1 MFGETPTPG
10 HLIQGTPSRFGETPT
25 PKRSTTR
32 TRWDESTP
40 KIASTPMGTFMG
52 ITPTPGGLYTP

>member
-40 KIASTPMGTFMG
+40 KIAATPMG
-52 ITPTPGGLYTP
+52 